1 MRVLRPGFLPV
12 EPNLLRLS
20 FKISAMNPRHY
31 PSHPLTPWAA
41 LALAAVV
48 LVVPVSAPL
57 CASALGVCSMPE
69 AVPPPV
75 DAHCP
80 MAEAM
85 GHGEPAAMECCV
97 SDAAP
102 QGPTPAVPGKA
113 DSERQLAG
121 ASLLALAPAAAVPAL
136 AALPAAPAPPP
147 PAADLAA
154 SAVPLYTL
162 LSTLLS

>member
-1 MRVLRPGFLPV
+1 MMTEARDAACARRTAPWV
-12 EPNLLRLS
+12 
-20 FKISAMNPRHY
+20 A
-31 PSHPLTPWAA
+31 LT
-41 LALAAVV
+41 LAVV
-48 LVVPVSAPL
+48 MLVVPVSAPL
-57 CASALGVCSMPE
+57 CASALGVCAMPE
-69 AVPPPV
+69 AVPPPI

-85 GHGEPAAMECCV
+85 GHGGMEQGEAAGMECCV

-102 QGPTPAVPGKA
+102 QGPTPAVPNA
-113 DSERQLAG
+113 EQQRAG
-121 ASLLALAPAAAVPAL
+121 ASLLALAPAAAVPDL

-162 LSTLLS
+162 LSSLLS

>member
-1 MRVLRPGFLPV
+1 MPAAEFSSMERPVSQQSGK
-12 EPNLLRLS
+12 LLV
-20 FKISAMNPRHY
+20 MT
-31 PSHPLTPWAA
+31 PSHPMPRPPATVLAVSA
-41 LALAAVV
+41 LVAVM

-57 CASALGVCSMPE
+57 CASALGVCAMPE
-69 AVPPPV
+69 AVAPPI

-85 GHGEPAAMECCV
+85 GHGEAAAMECCV

-102 QGPTPAVPGKA
+102 QGPPPAVPGKA
-113 DSERQLAG
+113 DVERQLQS
-121 ASLLALAPAAAVPAL
+121 ASLLALAPVAAVPDL

-162 LSTLLS
+162 LSSLLS

>member
-1 MRVLRPGFLPV
+1 MTSSRR
-12 EPNLLRLS
+12 
-20 FKISAMNPRHY
+20 AAHAPR
-31 PSHPLTPWAA
+31 TPWAA
-41 LALAAVV
+41 LALVAVM

-57 CASALGVCSMPE
+57 CASALGVCTMPE
-69 AVPPPV
+69 VAAPPV

-85 GHGEPAAMECCV
+85 GHGAPAPGESPVMDCCV
-97 SDAAP
+97 SGAAP
-102 QGPTPAVPGKA
+102 QGSEPALPNG
-113 DSERQLAG
+113 ERQLQA

-136 AALPAAPAPPP
+136 AVLPAAPAPSP